1 MNHSVNAYRVGP
13 LLYCPASNETIVSS
27 LTHEKFGR
35 QFSLAL
41 CLEDAIRDDRVAEA
55 EETLIASVKSLDR
68 IRSRQP
74 FFMPKLF
81 IRVRNHTQIKSLLHR
96 LGDSGKLIAGFNIPK
111 FSPENADVYIRTI
124 CDINENANQTFY
136 MMPIL
141 ESPSIIDLRN
151 RYRILYEL
159 KEKLDSVS
167 RYVLN
172 IRVGGNDLCHQFGFR
187 RHSTESIHKIR
198 PIGSIFSDIVT
209 VFGMDYVISGP
220 VWEYYSGK
228 NWDSGLKQE
237 LNDDRLCGFI
247 GKTVIHPRQI
257 PLVNEAYRVPLKDY
271 NDARSILDW
280 DADSPSLVSGSIV
293 KERMNE

>member
-1 MNHSVNAYRVGP
+1 M
-13 LLYCPASNETIVSS
+13 CPA
-27 LTHEKFGR
+27 
-35 QFSLAL
+35 
-41 CLEDAIRDDRVAEA
+41 
-55 EETLIASVKSLDR
+55 
-68 IRSRQP
+68 
-74 FFMPKLF
+74 
-81 IRVRNHTQIKSLLHR
+81 
-96 LGDSGKLIAGFNIPK
+96 

-280 DADSPSLVSGSIV
+280 DADAPSLVSGSIV
-293 KERMNE
+293 KERMNEYKTHCNWALRTLALAEAYGLK